1 MLPLQQS
8 SGIAGVPTG
17 PSLWAGLCL
26 EAATLNSMPTR
37 HLSTEVALLSYED
50 ATHFKGLVSR
60 IPWALGF
67 ESQPPLL
74 CSLPQHPLLKCSYP
88 LLNLSSSNVKHNPFF
103 FSPWA
108 LPCLSNNSLCSWHSV
123 SCFGEA
129 SFKALSCPALLGRW
143 VTAAQCWKALR
154 LL

>member
-50 ATHFKGLVSR
+50 ATLFKGLVSR

-67 ESQPPLL
+67 ESQPPLAL
-74 CSLPQHPLLKCSYP
+74 FTSPAPFTQMFIPTAEPFLL
-88 LLNLSSSNVKHNPFF
+88 
-103 FSPWA
+103 
-108 LPCLSNNSLCSWHSV
+108 
-123 SCFGEA
+123 
-129 SFKALSCPALLGRW
+129 
-143 VTAAQCWKALR
+143 QC
-154 LL
+154 